1 MTSDFSALDR
11 PEVLMFLFHPR
22 REHGAPERRS
32 SETKTS
38 IPGVNDILVP
48 VADGVAVGARFHLGG
63 RGHANLLF
71 FHGNGEIAA
80 DYDEIGP
87 YYNRIGINFL
97 AADYRGY
104 GRSTGHPTVTAMMD
118 DCHAIF
124 RFASDWLAQNGF
136 SGPLILMGRSL
147 GSASAIELAAAHAD
161 RVCGLIIESG
171 FALAGPLLELLGIDA
186 AAVGFR
192 EETTFRH
199 PDKIARF
206 QGPLLVIHA
215 EFDHI
220 IPFSDGQTLFD
231 AGTSPDKTL
240 LKIPGANHNDIL
252 AHGFEDYLAAIE
264 RLAAACSTP
273 RIR

>member
-1 MTSDFSALDR
+1 M
-11 PEVLMFLFHPR
+11 
-22 REHGAPERRS
+22 
-32 SETKTS
+32 
-38 IPGVNDILVP
+38 
-48 VADGVAVGARFHLGG
+48 GG

-104 GRSTGHPTVTAMMD
+104 GRSTGHPTVTSMMQD
-118 DCHAIF
+118 GHAIL
-124 RFASDWLAQNGF
+124 RFVTDWLARNGLN
-136 SGPLILMGRSL
+136 GPLLLMGRSL
-147 GSASAIELAAAHAD
+147 GSAPAIELAAAHAD
-161 RVCGLIIESG
+161 RVCGLIVESG
-171 FALAGPLLELLGIDA
+171 FAFAGPLLGLLGVDA

-192 EETTFRH
+192 EETAFRH
-199 PDKIARF
+199 LEKIARF

-220 IPFSDGQTLFD
+220 IPFADGQALFD
-231 AGTSPDKTL
+231 AATSPHKTL
-240 LKIPGANHNDIL
+240 LKIPGADHNDIL
-252 AHGFEDYLAAIE
+252 AHGFADYLAAVE

-273 RIR
+273 RIRS